1 MPRNHRPTEPSPRDH
16 KPRNRPLILPV
27 VVYESSILVFGLLT
41 GFSWTLYNC
50 GDPDKTEIINI
61 IIGLSIFI
69 MILSRYIYRV
79 KVLAKLSD
87 LNTVTREF
95 AIELSV
101 YTLGMIAGLFWYI
114 GYKEHRNVEVHIIMA
129 LLVTVYGMIRSVK
142 ILTSRQG

>member
-1 MPRNHRPTEPSPRDH
+1 MTSKNKRPIESPSSDH
-16 KPRNRPLILPV
+16 QPKNRLLILPV

-41 GFSWTLYNC
+41 GFCWTLYNC
-50 GDPDKTEIINI
+50 GDPGKTEIINI

-95 AIELSV
+95 AIELS
-101 YTLGMIAGLFWYI
+101 
-114 GYKEHRNVEVHIIMA
+114 E
-129 LLVTVYGMIRSVK
+129 S
-142 ILTSRQG
+142 